1 MRVVCVAVLLAV
13 CASATLLSHPGAA
26 KVQQSAF
33 GSTVLAELESKLATG
48 SPLDELK
55 SILDDIRGR
64 LKAAGEADKDAQI
77 ADTEYCNHENAT
89 YNTAISGERATIQ
102 QLEAEISSLKNLIA
116 ELTLAIE
123 GLRTEIARLEQEMQA
138 NLAAQAAATAER
150 EDQHEHFINNTR
162 DSKTCIDAID
172 EIKALPEL
180 QDLINR
186 QNDHADHY
194 QEGVQLETNAGARMT
209 AMLSKVSN
217 VVTSEHVTSMLQIAA
232 LAAATLENNVDK
244 FVELLNKLRSEL
256 SDYVVELQQDEDQ
269 QVADYTR
276 TMGDLTT
283 QYNALA
289 SAHRAN
295 LDTLMDKEK
304 DKDVAEANLIAT
316 ETEEEAHQKTLA
328 QLIKDRDALTLGCET
343 RAANHQA
350 RMADRAQENAT
361 LDEIERIISEKLSHH
376 FANADSHLN
385 TRLAGTYPV
394 TGQ

>member
-1 MRVVCVAVLLAV
+1 V

-77 ADTEYCNHENAT
+77 ADTEYCNHENTT

-102 QLEAEISSLKNLIA
+102 QLEAEISSLKNRIA
-116 ELTLAIE
+116 ELTLTIS
-123 GLRTEIARLEQEMQA
+123 GLRTEIARVEQEMQA
-138 NLAAQAAATAER
+138 NRDAQAAATAER

-162 DSKTCIDAID
+162 DSKTCIEAID
-172 EIKALPEL
+172 EIKTEIPGLA
-180 QDLINR
+180 DLINR

-194 QEGVQLETNAGARMT
+194 QEGVQLETNAGTHMT

-232 LAAATLENNVDK
+232 LAAATLEGDVDK
-244 FVELLNKLRSEL
+244 FMELLNKLRSEL

-276 TMGDLTT
+276 TMADLTT
-283 QYNALA
+283 MLEALTTEHHA
-289 SAHRAN
+289 LLGQLTDA
-295 LDTLMDKEK
+295 TVEK
-304 DKDVAEANLIAT
+304 DSKEANLVAT
-316 ETEEEAHQKTLA
+316 EIELKTHQDTLA

-350 RMADRAQENAT
+350 RMADREQENAT
-361 LDEIERIISEKLSHH
+361 LDEIERIITEKLSHH

-385 TRLAGTYPV
+385 TRLAGV